1 MRNLYAISRASSD
14 HDGLGGRRK
23 RARRRALTVLWR
35 MPRAAAALFIM
46 LAASPLPAS
55 SEPRVVTVKTPATDT
70 IALGEPANASE
81 PSAADVIPDAARQD
95 LPSDDTAR
103 AIVRSYETAA
113 IGSELNARITYL
125 PAREGDRFRKGDLL
139 VAFDCRRIEAERD
152 AAGAAMKAADASYQN
167 QKRLLDYKSAGTAT
181 VEQALHQYEKSK
193 AEFRSL
199 EVRAESCRIVAPFDG
214 RVTAKAAQVH
224 EIAQPNQELVRIIN
238 ESKIELVLMVPSA
251 WLPRIGADT
260 VFSVD
265 IDETGERHIAR
276 VLQTTGQ
283 IDPVSQSVRLIAELT
298 EPAPAVLPGMSGTAT
313 FAARSASK

>member
-1 MRNLYAISRASSD
+1 MRKLYSINQTPVRRTGRSRFAGVS
-14 HDGLGGRRK
+14 
-23 RARRRALTVLWR
+23 
-35 MPRAAAALFIM
+35 AAAVFALALIG
-46 LAASPLPAS
+46 LPAA
-55 SEPRVVTVKTPATDT
+55 SEPRVVSVKPPAADTV
-70 IALGEPANASE
+70 ALGDPALDAGAST
-81 PSAADVIPDAARQD
+81 AGRGMNLDDARQD
-95 LPSDDTAR
+95 LPSEDTAR

-139 VAFDCRRIEAERD
+139 VSFDCRRIEAERD
-152 AAGAAMKAADASYQN
+152 AAGAAMKAADATYQN
-167 QKRLLDYKSAGTAT
+167 QKRLLDYKSAGTAA

-199 EVRAESCRIVAPFDG
+199 EVRAESCRIIAPFDG

-224 EIAQPNQELVRIIN
+224 EIAQPNQELIRIIN
-238 ESKIELVLMVPSA
+238 ESKLELVLMVPSA

-260 VFSVD
+260 TFSVE
-265 IDETGERHIAR
+265 IDETRQRHIAR

-298 EPAPAVLPGMSGTAT
+298 APSPAVLPGMSGTAT
-313 FAARSASK
+313 FAARSAAP